1 MLNCDCNLREKS
13 LELFGIFLNISW
25 ILYFRGYIMFN
36 INIYLLYLQKGK
48 NGAGICKVKIR

>member
-48 NGAGICKVKIR
+48 NGDKIR